1 MTNVFIFK
9 TAALVATLIGCA
21 NANLE
26 TVKLT
31 NLYGSSTEIFL
42 FGAHVKSFHA
52 AMDKDLDLLFMS
64 KCSKMDGKH
73 PVRGGI
79 PIVYP
84 NFGGALK
91 QLGAEKLPGHGFA
104 RVSNWTLVHKAN
116 STDKKKPSV
125 AIFKLVSS
133 DATRKMWPFDFELKY
148 VVKLHANALE
158 TALHV
163 RNTDTKPI
171 KFHALLH
178 NYLAVDDVRKAGV
191 SVSGLDGVVYFDKVA
206 KVTKKEDRKSIK
218 IMGEIDNVYKKAPD
232 RVTATI
238 TGVNAVDRSVVVEKS
253 GSICSEDGKDKTT
266 VKTDVVLWNPW
277 DERAKTMPDFG
288 AEEYNKMVAIEP
300 GYVDE
305 QFTLSAGKTFKLHQ
319 SISVYTL

>member
-104 RVSNWTLVHKAN
+104 RVSNWTL
-116 STDKKKPSV
+116 
-125 AIFKLVSS
+125 
-133 DATRKMWPFDFELKY
+133 MWPFDFELKY